1 MTIDVK
7 EKHKTDRPDAL
18 KSGSV
23 WVGDDRRRHPR
34 VEIDE
39 AAYVSSGGASTRCRV
54 LNLSAE
60 GAAIDVPNAAYIPH
74 RFRSMTEKDRLIRT
88 CRVVWIQQNRIGVA
102 FETESG
108 TESLR
113 VRPETSGRI
122 AEFSEHE
129 AD

>member
-7 EKHKTDRPDAL
+7 EKHKADRTAPL
-18 KSGSV
+18 GSGSV
-23 WVGDDRRRHPR
+23 WFGDERRRHPR

-60 GAAIDVPNAAYIPH
+60 GAAIDVPNATYIPQ
-74 RFRSMTEKDRLIRT
+74 RFRLMTEKDRLIRR

-108 TESLR
+108 TEKS
-113 VRPETSGRI
+113 
-122 AEFSEHE
+122 
-129 AD
+129 

>member
-7 EKHKTDRPDAL
+7 EKHKADRTAPL
-18 KSGSV
+18 GSGSV
-23 WVGDDRRRHPR
+23 WFGNERRRLLR

-60 GAAIDVPNAAYIPH
+60 GAAIDVPNAAYIPQ
-74 RFRSMTEKDRLIRT
+74 RFRLMTEKDRLIRR

-108 TESLR
+108 TEKS
-113 VRPETSGRI
+113 
-122 AEFSEHE
+122 
-129 AD
+129 

>member
-7 EKHKTDRPDAL
+7 EKHETDRTGAL

-23 WVGDDRRRHPR
+23 WFGDERRRLPR
-34 VEIDE
+34 VEVDE

-54 LNLSAE
+54 SNISAE
-60 GAAIDVPNAAYIPH
+60 GAAIDVPNAAYIPQ
-74 RFRSMTEKDRLIRT
+74 RFQLMTEKDRLIRK

-108 TESLR
+108 TEKS
-113 VRPETSGRI
+113 
-122 AEFSEHE
+122 
-129 AD
+129 

>member
-7 EKHKTDRPDAL
+7 EKHETDRTGAL

-23 WVGDDRRRHPR
+23 SFGNERRRLPR
-34 VEIDE
+34 VEVDE

-54 LNLSAE
+54 SNISAE
-60 GAAIDVPNAAYIPH
+60 GAAIDVPNAAYIPR
-74 RFRSMTEKDRLIRT
+74 RFQLMTEKDRLIRK

-108 TESLR
+108 
-113 VRPETSGRI
+113 
-122 AEFSEHE
+122 
-129 AD
+129 D